1 MFLFGNGFDSI
12 WLFVFFFGFFFLFV
26 FLRKERNGEFWLEKS
41 KLLAFAM
48 FSGMWFVISSI

>member
-12 WLFVFFFGFFFLFV
+12 WLVFF

>member
-12 WLFVFFFGFFFLFV
+12 WLFFFFWLFFFVF